1 MLMVLRLPNI
11 FLTKIIPSFYVEKG
25 STSHFS
31 PLGRK
36 DFRTLNPHTI
46 WLTNQSDLLL
56 IICDRIDKHYKQLH
70 RRTARQSIFI
80 P

>member
-25 STSHFS
+25 LTSHFS

-56 IICDRIDKHYKQLH
+56 IICNRIDKQLH
-70 RRTARQSIFI
+70 RRTERQSIFI